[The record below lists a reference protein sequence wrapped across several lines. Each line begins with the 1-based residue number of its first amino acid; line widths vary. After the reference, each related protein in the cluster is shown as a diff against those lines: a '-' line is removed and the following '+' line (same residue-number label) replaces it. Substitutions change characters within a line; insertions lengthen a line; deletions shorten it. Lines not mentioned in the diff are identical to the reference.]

1 LKESNKSGLYRRK
14 NGLRFFAG
22 SAAKKWPPFGAA
34 EALFQELRARRENE
48 LKLVL
53 LVLELDF

>member
-1 LKESNKSGLYRRK
+1 MTTKRRP
-14 NGLRFFAG
+14 GY
-22 SAAKKWPPFGAA
+22 AAKKWPPFGAV

-53 LVLELDF
+53 VLLLVLELDGRHKAAA

>member
-1 LKESNKSGLYRRK
+1 MNIDNYFSKFAIERLG
-14 NGLRFFAG
+14 FFAG
-22 SAAKKWPPFGAA
+22 YAAKKWPLFGAVV

-53 LVLELDF
+53 VLELDF